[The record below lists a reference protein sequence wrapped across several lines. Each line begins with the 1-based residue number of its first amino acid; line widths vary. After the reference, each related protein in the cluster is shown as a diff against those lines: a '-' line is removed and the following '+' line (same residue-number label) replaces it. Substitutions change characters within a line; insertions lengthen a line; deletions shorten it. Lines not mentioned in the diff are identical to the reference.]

1 MGIGEKIKEA
11 RTNAGLSQQKL
22 ADAVGVKA
30 GTVSSWEAGRTEPD
44 AVTIAKIAKLT
55 GVTGDF
61 LLGMPTDY
69 QTLPDN
75 IKDLAEQ
82 MAALSQSDRAVLEKV
97 MAAMLARDGEKKK
110 AVPTSQNG

>member
-11 RTNAGLSQQKL
+11 RTKAGLSQKKL
-22 ADAVGVKA
+22 ADIVGVKQSA
-30 GTVSSWEAGRTEPD
+30 VAAWEGGRNQPD
-44 AVTIAKIAKLT
+44 PSTTKAIAIACNAT
-55 GVTGDF
+55 
-61 LLGMPTDY
+61 TDY
-69 QTLPDN
+69 LLSMPVNYPTLPDN

-82 MAALSQSDRAVLEKV
+82 LASLAPSDRAVLEKV